1 MDKTSKQVF
10 VFCTYHTVNPK
21 NDLVTNWFEEKCMMA
36 FTLLAME
43 KPLEIIYHFVFK
55 VFSIQ

>member
-21 NDLVTNWFEEKCMMA
+21 NDLVTNWFEEKYMMT

-43 KPLEIIYHFVFK
+43 KPFEKFFFFALSFK
-55 VFSIQ
+55 L